1 MTTLAFFTVVR
12 RKWNWPLALAL
23 PLCGAFL
30 VVDGSFLYANLHKI
44 ADGGWLPLVIGTGLI
59 VMMHTWRRGRDVIA
73 KKIYGRGLEDLSLSD
88 VVADPKIHRVSGT
101 AVFMAST
108 PQGTPLALLHHLK
121 ANRSLQERVV
131 ILTIITEEVPAVSE
145 ENRMTFG
152 ELGSGVWRVIGRY
165 GYMES
170 PDVDDIM
177 HRLKSAGVDTTP
189 ASTTFYFNREMILT
203 DGDSNLWK
211 WQKDFYGFLSRNA
224 RPARDY
230 YRISPS
236 QIIEIGMPVQI

>member
-1 MTTLAFFTVVR
+1 
-12 RKWNWPLALAL
+12 
-23 PLCGAFL
+23 
-30 VVDGSFLYANLHKI
+30 
-44 ADGGWLPLVIGTGLI
+44 
-59 VMMHTWRRGRDVIA
+59 
-73 KKIYGRGLEDLSLSD
+73 
-88 VVADPKIHRVSGT
+88 
-101 AVFMAST
+101 
-108 PQGTPLALLHHLK
+108 
-121 ANRSLQERVV
+121 
-131 ILTIITEEVPAVSE
+131 
-145 ENRMTFG
+145 MTFG

-177 HRLKSAGVDTTP
+177 RRLNSAGVDTTP

-211 WQKDFYGFLSRNA
+211 WQKEFYGFLSRNA

-236 QIIEIGMPVQI
+236 QIIEIGMPVQL